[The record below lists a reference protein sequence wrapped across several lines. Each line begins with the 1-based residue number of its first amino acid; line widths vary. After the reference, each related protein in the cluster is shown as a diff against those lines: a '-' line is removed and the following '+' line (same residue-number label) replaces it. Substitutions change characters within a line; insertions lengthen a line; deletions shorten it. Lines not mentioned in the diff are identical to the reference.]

1 MLLVF
6 RSIIAFYIILITLF
20 FPQISRA
27 DNCCSVLTTSY
38 TGYGQSTSFSCESS
52 AQMKKSDCDA
62 KNYTSTY
69 LSTISSFKEGAKCND
84 QKNECVAFEGTTAT
98 QSLDEEKRKLNSSS
112 LEPITFKF
120 NVPLPGLSNTL
131 LIDKTSLPDY
141 IIYVYKFV
149 VGVTGLLAVF
159 MITVGGIIWIFAGG
173 NASKIGQAKQYITG
187 SVVGILLS
195 LGSYS
200 ILYIINPSLV
210 ANSFPNIPTVKKV
223 ELAIMSSSD
232 YFTATGV
239 KLKTGPELIALAK
252 KLAKD
257 FGVEYCV
264 LYTILATE
272 SQANPGA
279 IGFDEDVR
287 NASIG
292 SRRTFVNNSCTQT
305 HSGQVV
311 GKCEITGGAINDDRC
326 MINFN
331 KGTCPKGQSYYS
343 QRFKDCKQSDL
354 CLDWR
359 YTRGIGMF
367 QASVWNKC
375 TVGGESTVCVDAGKK
390 KFTPREFL
398 KPENQYEW
406 FANSWNSYYCPK
418 GSSIYSCWV
427 RYAGADNAFVKKK
440 QAVYNDCKK
449 SN

>member
-6 RSIIAFYIILITLF
+6 RSITAIYIILTALF
-20 FPQISRA
+20 FPQISKA
-27 DNCCSVLTTSY
+27 DSCCSVLTTTYS
-38 TGYGQSTSFSCESS
+38 GYGPSTSFTCESS
-52 AQMKKSDCDA
+52 AQMTKSDCDA
-62 KNYTSTY
+62 ENYTSTY
-69 LSTISSFKEGAKCND
+69 LSRVSSFKENAKCND
-84 QKNECVAFEGTTAT
+84 EKNKCIDFDGVTAT
-98 QSLDEEKRKLNSSS
+98 QGLDEEKRKLNSPN
-112 LEPITFKF
+112 LDPITFKF
-120 NVPLPGLSNTL
+120 NVPLPGLDNTL
-131 LIDKTSLPDY
+131 LIDKNSLSDY
-141 IIYVYKFV
+141 VVYVYKFV

-159 MITVGGIIWIFAGG
+159 MITIGGVIWIFAGG
-173 NASKIGQAKQYITG
+173 NSAKIVKAKQYITG
-187 SVVGILLS
+187 SVVGVLLS

-200 ILYIINPSLV
+200 ILYIINPALV
-210 ANSFPNIPTVKKV
+210 ANSLPSIPTVKKV
-223 ELAIMSSSD
+223 ELAVMSSSD
-232 YFTATGV
+232 YLLASGE

-252 KLAKD
+252 KLSKD

-287 NASIG
+287 NKSIG
-292 SRRTFVNNSCTQT
+292 SRRVFVNSGCKQT

-311 GKCEITGGAINDDRC
+311 GKCEVISGAINDDRC

-343 QRFKDCKQSDL
+343 QRFRDCKQSDL

-367 QASVWNKC
+367 QASVWTKC
-375 TVGGESTVCVDAGKK
+375 TVNGESTVCVDAGKK

-406 FANSWNSYYCPK
+406 FANSWNSYYCPN
-418 GSSIYSCWV
+418 GSQIYGCWV

-440 QAVYNDCKK
+440 QAVYNECKK